1 MEILWFLIIGLIAGW
16 AAGEIVRGHG
26 FGIVGNIVV
35 GIIGALLGG
44 YLFQMLNI
52 GTYGLLGS
60 LLTATVGAVLL
71 LLLIN
76 GIRRM
81 QY

>member
-71 LLLIN
+71 LLIIN
-76 GIRRM
+76 SIRRM